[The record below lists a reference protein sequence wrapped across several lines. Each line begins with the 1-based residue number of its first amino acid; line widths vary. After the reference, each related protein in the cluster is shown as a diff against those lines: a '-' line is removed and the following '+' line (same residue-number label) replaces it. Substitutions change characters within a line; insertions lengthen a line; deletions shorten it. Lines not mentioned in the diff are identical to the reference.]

1 MDKIAF
7 DKTGTLTEGN
17 FALRNLSITTSRL
30 EKKEVLEYLA
40 LMEAPSS
47 HPLASALVHAARN
60 EGIIAPE
67 HVAVKN
73 HTLLKGEGLVADIKG
88 RAFHVGNRRLFQRLG
103 LYDQLSDAEKEL
115 AKSWESAGETVGF
128 MSIEGSGIV
137 CMYSVADSIRDEA
150 QSVVDKLEKLGI
162 QVSMLTGDGQD
173 AAMAVAGRIG
183 ISPARVHSQL
193 LPEDKLRIITK
204 MRESAVD
211 ELPSRRRFRRRGKT
225 LMCGDGGEWR
235 LS

>member
-1 MDKIAF
+1 MCIVCSELFAFGLLTSLRLLSLCFQALGRVNKIAF

-73 HTLLKGEGLVADIKG
+73 HTL
-88 RAFHVGNRRLFQRLG
+88 
-103 LYDQLSDAEKEL
+103 
-115 AKSWESAGETVGF
+115 
-128 MSIEGSGIV
+128 
-137 CMYSVADSIRDEA
+137 
-150 QSVVDKLEKLGI
+150 
-162 QVSMLTGDGQD
+162 
-173 AAMAVAGRIG
+173 
-183 ISPARVHSQL
+183 
-193 LPEDKLRIITK
+193 
-204 MRESAVD
+204 
-211 ELPSRRRFRRRGKT
+211 
-225 LMCGDGGEWR
+225 
-235 LS
+235 